1 MFRRTLRRAFA
12 PLLLA
17 VPALALSGCDTSDD
31 YCEGRNPTYDETFF
45 VANLRR
51 ADGSKPPP
59 GTSCEELCFLAAGY
73 EQVPCRVD
81 YAGTPN
87 ESVTCTVNFVCEE

>member
-1 MFRRTLRRAFA
+1 MSRRTFRRAFA
-12 PLLLA
+12 CLLLA
-17 VPALALSGCDTSDD
+17 VPALALSGCDTSGDNCD
-31 YCEGRNPTYDETFF
+31 GRSPTYDETFF

-51 ADGSKPPP
+51 SDGTRPPP

-81 YAGTPN
+81 SAGTPN